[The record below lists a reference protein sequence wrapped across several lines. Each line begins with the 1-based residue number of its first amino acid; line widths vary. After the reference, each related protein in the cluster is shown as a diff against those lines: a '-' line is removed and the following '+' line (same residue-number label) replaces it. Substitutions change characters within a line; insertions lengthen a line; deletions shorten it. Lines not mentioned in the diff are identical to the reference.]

1 MPAPASRFADPP
13 ILVVTDVAA
22 RLVRRGLLTPADAA
36 GGWRSARVIV
46 FRSGPVVCDPPPGTR
61 GIETRCVDLS
71 RGRSYVSAAP
81 MTLALY
87 NTLTRR
93 VEPFAPLAP
102 PRVTLYTCGPT
113 VWNYAHIGNFRTFLF
128 EDLLRRYLAYSGYD
142 VFHIMNLTDVDDRTI
157 KAAAAAGKRLEE
169 HTAPFV
175 EAFFEDRDYLRITPA
190 HVYPRATQSVP
201 AMVRLVER
209 LLERD
214 VAYKGEDG
222 SIYFAIAKFPTYG
235 RLSRLDTRELK
246 VGARVASDEYAK
258 DDPRDFALWKKA
270 EPADEQVGAAWDAP
284 FGRGRP
290 GWHLECSA
298 MSLEQIGKCCRTET
312 LDVHAGGV
320 DLIFPHHE
328 DEIAQSEAATGKPFA
343 RFWLHGEFLNVR
355 GTKMSK
361 PFARFW
367 LHGEFLNVRG
377 TKMSKRFGNFL
388 TARDLRDQGV
398 DAAAVRLLFWQT
410 HYRKALDFTDE
421 ALAAAG
427 AGVKRL
433 GEFYAR
439 LGEGDGGKGD
449 GDLATLAARFETDFR
464 AALDDDLNAPRAC
477 AALFELVHE
486 GNAALDAKVRGGAA
500 ARGALDRA
508 MAVLDVLPTAKTA
521 DTELEGWIRERV
533 AARDKARKSKD
544 FKEADRI
551 RAELAGRGVEIEDTP
566 SGTKWRLV

>member
-1 MPAPASRFADPP
+1 
-13 ILVVTDVAA
+13 
-22 RLVRRGLLTPADAA
+22 
-36 GGWRSARVIV
+36 
-46 FRSGPVVCDPPPGTR
+46 
-61 GIETRCVDLS
+61 
-71 RGRSYVSAAP
+71 

-102 PRVTLYTCGPT
+102 PPARVTLYTCGPT

-128 EDLLRRYLAYSGYD
+128 EDLLRRHLAYSGYD

-157 KAAAAAGKRLEE
+157 KAAAAAGKRLDE

-175 EAFFEDRDYLRITPA
+175 QAFFEDRDYLRIAPA

-209 LLERD
+209 LLERGI
-214 VAYKGEDG
+214 AYKGDDG
-222 SIYFAIAKFPTYG
+222 SIYFAIAKFLTYG
-235 RLSRLDTRELK
+235 RLSRLETRELK

-258 DDPRDFALWKKA
+258 DDPRDFALWKKT
-270 EPADEQVGAAWDAP
+270 EPIDEQVGAAWDAP

-298 MSLEQIGKCCRTET
+298 MSLEQIGTCCHTET
-312 LDVHAGGV
+312 LDIHAGGV

-343 RFWLHGEFLNVR
+343 RFWV
-355 GTKMSK
+355 
-361 PFARFW
+361 
-367 LHGEFLNVRG
+367 HGEFLNVRG

-388 TARDLRDQGV
+388 TARDLREQGV

-410 HYRKALDFTDE
+410 HYRKALDFADE

-433 GEFYAR
+433 GEFSLRLAS
-439 LGEGDGGKGD
+439 LGEKGKGKAPLA
-449 GDLATLAARFETDFR
+449 DLAAKFETDFR

-477 AALFELVHE
+477 AALFEFVHE
-486 GNAALDAKVRGGAA
+486 GNGALDAG
-500 ARGALDRA
+500 ARGDGVATARATLERA
-508 MAVLDVLPTAKTA
+508 MSVLDILPSARA
-521 DTELEGWIRERV
+521 PDPALERWIAERI

-551 RAELAGRGVEIEDTP
+551 RAELAKKGVEIEDTP
-566 SGTKWRLV
+566 SGTKSRLV

>member
-1 MPAPASRFADPP
+1 MSAPARFVDPP
-13 ILVVTDVAA
+13 LLVVTDVAA
-22 RLVRRGLLTPADAA
+22 RLIRRGLLTPADAA
-36 GGWRSARVIV
+36 GRWRCARVTV
-46 FRSGPVVCDPPPGTR
+46 FRSGPVVCDPPPGAR
-61 GIETRCVDLS
+61 GTQPRCVDLS
-71 RGRSYVSAAP
+71 TGRSYVSAAP

-102 PRVTLYTCGPT
+102 PPHRVTLYTCGPT

-128 EDLLRRYLAYSGYD
+128 EDLLRRYLAYAGYD

-157 KAAAAAGKRLEE
+157 KAAAAAGKRLDE

-175 EAFFEDRDYLRITPA
+175 QAFFEDRDYLRITPA
-190 HVYPRATQSVP
+190 HAYPRATQSVP
-201 AMVRLVER
+201 EMVRLVER
-209 LLERD
+209 LLERG

-222 SIYFAIAKFPTYG
+222 SIYFAIAKFPGYG

-246 VGARVASDEYAK
+246 VGARVSSDEYAK

-270 EPADEQVGAAWDAP
+270 EPVDEQVGAAWDAP

-298 MSLEQIGKCCRTET
+298 MSLEQIGKCCGTET
-312 LDVHAGGV
+312 LDLHAGGV

-328 DEIAQSEAATGKPFA
+328 DEIAQSEAATG
-343 RFWLHGEFLNVR
+343 
-355 GTKMSK
+355 K

-410 HYRKALDFTDE
+410 HYRKALDFTDD

-427 AGVKRL
+427 VGVKRL
-433 GEFYAR
+433 GEFYDRVKRATGSGKRDGR
-439 LGEGDGGKGD
+439 LAE
-449 GDLATLAARFETDFR
+449 LATTFETDFR
-464 AALDDDLNAPRAC
+464 AALDEDLNAPRAC
-477 AALFELVHE
+477 AALFEFVHQ
-486 GNAALDAKVRGGAA
+486 GNAALNADSAGGPVALA
-500 ARGALDRA
+500 TLDRA
-508 MAVLDVLPTAKTA
+508 MAVLDVLPTAKA
-521 DTELEGWIRERV
+521 VASELESWIRERI

>member
-1 MPAPASRFADPP
+1 MPVPALRIAAAPL
-13 ILVVTDVAA
+13 LVVTDVAA

-36 GGWRSARVIV
+36 GPWRSARVTV
-46 FRSGPVVCDPPPGTR
+46 FRFGPVVCDPPPGTR
-61 GIETRCVDLS
+61 GIDTHCVDLS
-71 RGRSYVSAAP
+71 IRRSYVSAAP

-93 VEPFAPLAP
+93 VEPFAPLAL

-128 EDLLRRYLAYSGYD
+128 EDLLRRYLPYSGYD

-169 HTAPFV
+169 HTAPFA
-175 EAFFEDRDYLRITPA
+175 EAFFQDRDYLRITPA

-209 LLERD
+209 LLERG

-222 SIYFAIAKFPTYG
+222 SIYFAIAKFPAYG

-270 EPADEQVGAAWDAP
+270 EPVDEQVGAAWDAP

-312 LDVHAGGV
+312 LDIHAGGV

-328 DEIAQSEAATGKPFA
+328 DEIAQSEAATG
-343 RFWLHGEFLNVR
+343 
-355 GTKMSK
+355 K

-433 GEFYAR
+433 GEFYERVKRETGNPEGLPDGRGKRDGR
-439 LGEGDGGKGD
+439 LAE
-449 GDLATLAARFETDFR
+449 LATDFETDFR
-464 AALDDDLNAPRAC
+464 VALDDDLNAPRAC
-477 AALFELVHE
+477 GALFEFVHQ
-486 GNAALDAKVRGGAA
+486 GNAALNAGSAGGAA
-500 ARGALDRA
+500 ALATLDRA
-508 MAVLDVLPTAKTA
+508 MAVLDVLPTAKTVA
-521 DTELEGWIRERV
+521 TELEGWIQDRI

-551 RAELAGRGVEIEDTP
+551 RAELASRGVEIEDTP
-566 SGTKWRLV
+566 AGTKWRLV

>member
-1 MPAPASRFADPP
+1 MLRAAAGVGCGCSCSA
-13 ILVVTDVAA
+13 AA
-22 RLVRRGLLTPADAA
+22 RSSASGRLARGRSTWRCTRVRR
-36 GGWRSARVIV
+36 ARVDA
-46 FRSGPVVCDPPPGTR
+46 P
-61 GIETRCVDLS
+61 

-87 NTLTRR
+87 NTLSRR
-93 VEPFAPLAP
+93 VEPFAPLAL

-128 EDLLRRYLAYSGYD
+128 EDLLRRDLAYSGYD

-157 KAAAAAGKRLEE
+157 KAAAAAGKRLEA

-175 EAFFEDRDYLRITPA
+175 QAFFEDRDYLRITPA

-209 LLERD
+209 LLERG
-214 VAYKGEDG
+214 VACRSDDG
-222 SIYFAIAKFPTYG
+222 SIYFAIAKFPSYG

-298 MSLEQIGKCCRTET
+298 MSLAEIGKCCGTET

-328 DEIAQSEAATGKPFA
+328 DEIAQSEAATG
-343 RFWLHGEFLNVR
+343 
-355 GTKMSK
+355 T

-410 HYRKALDFTDE
+410 HYRKALDFTDD

-433 GEFYAR
+433 GEFYERVKA
-439 LGEGDGGKGD
+439 GGTGKGA
-449 GDLATLAARFETDFR
+449 GALSTLAAKFEVDFR
-464 AALDDDLNAPRAC
+464 AALDDDLNAPRAGG
-477 AALFELVHE
+477 ALFDFVHQ
-486 GNAALDAKVRGGAA
+486 GNAALDAGASGAA
-500 ARGALDRA
+500 TALGVLDRA
-508 MAVLDVLPTAKTA
+508 MAVLDVLPTAKTVDA
-521 DTELEGWIRERV
+521 GLTRWIEDRI

-544 FKEADRI
+544 FKEADGI

-566 SGTKWRLV
+566 SGTQWRLV